1 MKLND
6 AIRIADELRDNAI
19 SEAQKLIWINELEMK
34 IQSLILHTAPDDMI
48 IYEQVDDTELLV
60 PRPFDKVYY
69 LWLAAMIDYGNAEY
83 DKYQN
88 DKAMADA
95 AYSDYAKW
103 FMRHFHDDCG
113 NVMYI
118 GGTTKYGLS
127 AYQIACNH
135 GFEGTEAEWI
145 LSLNGKDAYEVAV
158 EKGYQGSEEEFYAQ
172 LGVLNGI
179 EERVSADAAAAEA
192 AADRTEAAASRVET
206 AALHAPKVENGN
218 WWVYDAA
225 RAAYMDTGVQAQG
238 PAGEPGNGIRNMLWM
253 KDATAYEDD
262 RVVSRRYKLYI
273 TLDDG
278 STTEFTVEGGADGK
292 PGLKGDGIS
301 DIYFSEETDDGYLY
315 YARVGVAIYPIMI
328 PRGPK
333 GADGKE
339 TVLFVQDDEPTEAK
353 VGDLWFDTDEEVDAP
368 SGGASSWNDLTD
380 KPFGEHRTALM
391 TEETLAFVKKG
402 DLYKTES
409 SIADVLFSTKDE
421 TVAIIW
427 DGVEYLCT
435 VKPYPNDDSII
446 YVGNATIENYNPDEV
461 ADTGEPFF
469 IRRYDSRGGGYSF
482 PVYTLSTEATHTISV
497 HKIEVAPL
505 DEKFIPDT
513 IQRTITG
520 TPGDFVVIG
529 EDGKATTGEPPAG
542 GEEWRLIAD
551 IELTE
556 EVNGV
561 EITQDM
567 DGNEIHLKK
576 FYVLLTSL
584 APTANGFTSIKT
596 VVNRTPGALMGG
608 FERGYTISNNATNNS
623 STATRYFYCLAEFV
637 RDVYCGCWHG
647 VSTNLYNHSAEM
659 QQMLRGYS
667 KLCEDNDIFRIL
679 ITPNDGGTI
688 IGGVGSTVKIW
699 GVDA

>member
-1 MKLND
+1 MKLNE
-6 AIRIADELRDNAI
+6 AIQIADKLRDNAI
-19 SEAQKLIWINELEMK
+19 DEAQKLIWINELETK

-48 IYEQVDDTELLV
+48 VYEQVDDTEMLV

-172 LGVLNGI
+172 LGVLSGL

-192 AADRTEAAASRVET
+192 AAERTEAAADRVEN
-206 AALHAPKVENGN
+206 AALHAPKVVNGN
-218 WWVYDAA
+218 WWVYDAT
-225 RAAYMDTGVQAQG
+225 REAYVDTGVQAQG
-238 PAGEPGNGIRNMLWM
+238 PAGEPGNGIRDMLWM
-253 KDATAYEDD
+253 NDAIAYEDG
-262 RVVSRRYKLYI
+262 RVVARRYKLYI

-278 STTEFTVEGGADGK
+278 STKELTVEGGADGK

-301 DIYFSEETDDGYLY
+301 DIRFSEETDEGYLY
-315 YARVGVAIYPIMI
+315 YARVGVAIYPIMV

-339 TVLFVQDDEPTEAK
+339 TVLFVQDNEPAEAK
-353 VGDLWFDTDEEVDAP
+353 IGDLWFDTDEEVETP

-380 KPFGEHRTALM
+380 KPFSEVYGD
-391 TEETLAFVKKG
+391 TL
-402 DLYKTES
+402 T
-409 SIADVLFSTKDE
+409 
-421 TVAIIW
+421 W
-427 DGVEYLCT
+427 DGDSTGLVSVVMLDMPEYGLRQNL
-435 VKPYPNDDSII
+435 VKVSDAVPTAEDFSNGMSCVMSDGS
-446 YVGNATIENYNPDEV
+446 
-461 ADTGEPFF
+461 
-469 IRRYDSRGGGYSF
+469 
-482 PVYTLSTEATHTISV
+482 VYTDPPNVDDDIINADGCIVVLHDNCTLPNGVFVEKAGTYFMEVLSDGAPPEYAASITINGYTGFDSV
-497 HKIEVAPL
+497 KTL

-520 TPGDFVVIG
+520 APGDFVVIG
-529 EDGKATTGEPPAG
+529 EDGKVTTGEPPAG
-542 GEEWRLIAD
+542 GAAVGGNWRQIINCKLTEDTIEIMIDKDSDDEPFDLRVMALNVEFPAKSDNASAATTMWMYCGNGGNASRYIAD
-551 IELTE
+551 ITNTTTKLNHVRLF
-556 EVNGV
+556 EVAGSDGLLVWFAGNGGQV
-561 EITQDM
+561 TCPNPALSLLPSMSYKLDYIKMQCKTA
-567 DGNEIHLKK
+567 GNA
-576 FYVLLTSL
+576 FP
-584 APTANGFTSIKT
+584 A
-596 VVNRTPGALMGG
+596 
-608 FERGYTISNNATNNS
+608 
-623 STATRYFYCLAEFV
+623 
-637 RDVYCGCWHG
+637 
-647 VSTNLYNHSAEM
+647 
-659 QQMLRGYS
+659 
-667 KLCEDNDIFRIL
+667 
-679 ITPNDGGTI
+679 GTI
-688 IGGVGSTVKIW
+688 ISIW